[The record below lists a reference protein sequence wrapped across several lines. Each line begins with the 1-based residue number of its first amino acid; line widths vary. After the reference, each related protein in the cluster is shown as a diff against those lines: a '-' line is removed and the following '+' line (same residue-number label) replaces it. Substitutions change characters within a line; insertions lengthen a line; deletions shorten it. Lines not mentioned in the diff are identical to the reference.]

1 MRKLTTLDNGLRI
14 VTHEMQSVKSV
25 AFGVFNDVGSRD
37 ETKEI
42 NGTAHFLEHM
52 AFKGTKK
59 RSALDIAK
67 AIDDVG
73 GVINAYTS
81 EEVTA
86 YYTVLMSENLNIGV
100 DIITDILQN
109 SIFEPK
115 ELETERGVILQE
127 IGMYLDT
134 PLRMVH
140 DYWQKTAYPD
150 QPIGRLILGKK
161 DIIKSIERKKL
172 IEFMQNNYHPKKMIF
187 SAAGKVNHDKF
198 VDMIINSTK
207 NLPTGKL
214 NKRVKATYC
223 GGEYREE
230 KELEQIHMVLGFK
243 GIDYLDND
251 LHALGVYST
260 LMGTGMSSRLFQEIR
275 EKRGLV
281 YSIHTDSDSY
291 SDTGTFQVVAG
302 TGKNEIKEL
311 LPVLCDELV
320 NSVTNLTDE
329 EINRAKAQ
337 MKSSIVMSME
347 SSSSNA
353 GTSAYQLIRYNKLID
368 IDERIEKIN
377 NVTKKSIEKVIAKTL
392 KSKPTIASI
401 GPINNLEKIDK
412 IESRFN

>member
-86 YYTVLMSENLNIGV
+86 YYTVLMSEDLNIGV

-161 DIIKSIERKKL
+161 VIIKSIERKKL